1 MLAESLAATSANSLW
16 RKAERCI
23 LPDWISRIEA
33 DMAIGT
39 LYVEELRATIRGRFA
54 WVGAG
59 VILLAVGCVA
69 TVGTQDT
76 WLDGYGVI
84 AYFLVPLA
92 FIPLSAVFLAS
103 PRANRF
109 VESLF
114 TAPVERRDWL
124 TAKILVV
131 VTIAAAYYVAL
142 VPMVLVYTHHV
153 GVPLLLQKLLIWA
166 PCLLAVGI
174 VIGSLIGILFIGES
188 IAAPAATGMGVL
200 LVYAGFVP
208 LQELLVAQ
216 GNGATRTGHLTLM
229 SPAVLLKNAFG
240 FTLAV
245 GSIPATTTRT
255 WISLLAVIIGAL
267 ALAVWVFLRAQ
278 GVETWEASW
287 GQRWIIALGI
297 ALIVVLPVLVAD
309 TNYDKPAPHATNAP
323 SIQRL
328 FARAGSSIALT
339 WPGGQPPA
347 RCCST
352 ILNRDEWPP
361 FGTDEPTRRD
371 LFVLLPVDATQR
383 VTDVHIQVVGEN
395 GLEASGDPQAIAPAP
410 EGLEK
415 HTYSNDLGPAA
426 ADGHHVVT
434 GWVAR
439 VPVTLIPRA
448 PWDIGGVRYPLR
460 VTATYQVAGESQ
472 TRTFSARAAIDAQVS
487 RAIYEMGAASLILP
501 LVCFGAAFQRWRQT
515 R

>member
-1 MLAESLAATSANSLW
+1 MTRSKLST
-16 RKAERCI
+16 
-23 LPDWISRIEA
+23 
-33 DMAIGT
+33 DMEIGT
-39 LYVEELRATIRGRFA
+39 LYVEELRATMRGRFA
-54 WVGAG
+54 LVGAG

-76 WLDGYGVI
+76 WLDGYGII

-92 FIPLSAVFLAS
+92 FISLAAVFVAS

-109 VESLF
+109 VESVF

-124 TAKILVV
+124 TAKILVI
-131 VTIAAAYYVAL
+131 VTIAAAYYLAL
-142 VPMVLVYTHHV
+142 TPMVLVYAHHV
-153 GVPLLLQKLLIWA
+153 GIPLLLQKLLIWA
-166 PCLLAVGI
+166 PCLLLASIAMGT
-174 VIGSLIGILFIGES
+174 LIGVLFIGES

-200 LVYAGFVP
+200 LAYAGFVP

-216 GNGATRTGHLTLM
+216 GNGATRTGHLTLA

-245 GSIPATTTRT
+245 GTIPATTTRT
-255 WISLLAVIIGAL
+255 WISLVAVIGIAF
-267 ALAVWVFLRAQ
+267 ALAVWTFLRTQ
-278 GVETWEASW
+278 GVETWEASRN
-287 GQRWIIALGI
+287 QRWIIAAGI
-297 ALIVVLPVLVAD
+297 IATIVLPVAMAD
-309 TNYDKPAPHATNAP
+309 TNYDKPAPHATKAP

-328 FARAGSSIALT
+328 FSRAGSSLALT
-339 WPGGQPPA
+339 WPGGQPPQ

-361 FGTDEPTRRD
+361 FGTDEPARRD
-371 LFVLLPVDATQR
+371 LLVLLPVDTTQR
-383 VTDVHIQVVGEN
+383 VTDVHLQVTGEN
-395 GLEASGDPQAIAPAP
+395 GLEATAPPGALAPAP
-410 EGLEK
+410 EALEK
-415 HTYSNDLGPAA
+415 HTYANDLGPAA

-439 VPVTLIPRA
+439 IPVTLIPTK

-460 VTATYQVAGESQ
+460 VTGTYQVVGESGM
-472 TRTFSARAAIDAQVS
+472 RTFSVRAAIDAQVS
-487 RAIYEMGAASLILP
+487 QAIYEMGVASLILP
-501 LVCFGAAFQRWRQT
+501 LLCFGAAFKRWRRT

>member
-1 MLAESLAATSANSLW
+1 M
-16 RKAERCI
+16 
-23 LPDWISRIEA
+23 P
-33 DMAIGT
+33 IGT
-39 LYVEELRATIRGRFA
+39 LYIEELKATMRGRFA
-54 WVGAG
+54 WLGAG
-59 VILLAVGCVA
+59 VVLFAVGCVA

-76 WLDGYGVI
+76 WLDGYGII

-103 PRANRF
+103 PRANGF
-109 VESLF
+109 VESVF

-124 TAKILVV
+124 AAKILVL
-131 VTIAAAYYVAL
+131 VTLAAAYYVAL
-142 VPMVLVYTHHV
+142 VPMVLVYIHHV
-153 GVPLLLQKLLIWA
+153 GVPPLLWKLLIWA
-166 PCLLAVGI
+166 PCLLLVSIA
-174 VIGSLIGILFIGES
+174 IGALIGVLFIGQS

-200 LVYAGFVP
+200 LAYAGFVP

-216 GNGATRTGHLTLM
+216 GNGATRTGHLTLA

-245 GSIPATTTRT
+245 GSVPATTTRT
-255 WISLLAVIIGAL
+255 WISLATVVLVASAL
-267 ALAVWVFLRAQ
+267 AAWTFLRAQ
-278 GVETWEASW
+278 GVETWETTRS
-287 GQRWIIALGI
+287 QRWLIVLVIIAL
-297 ALIVVLPVLVAD
+297 VVLPVTLAD

-328 FARAGSSIALT
+328 FARAGSSLALT
-339 WPGGQPPA
+339 QPGGQPPQ

-361 FGTDEPTRRD
+361 FGTDEPTPRD
-371 LFVLLPVDATQR
+371 LLVLLPVDSTQP
-383 VTDVHIQVVGEN
+383 VTDLHIQVIGES
-395 GLEASGDPQAIAPAP
+395 GLEVTTPAERLAPAP
-410 EGLEK
+410 EALET
-415 HTYSNDLGPAA
+415 HAYSNDTGPAA

-439 VPVTLIPRA
+439 IPITLTPTK

-460 VTATYQVAGESQ
+460 VNATYQVAGEN
-472 TRTFSARAAIDAQVS
+472 RIFAARAAVDAQVQS
-487 RAIYEMGAASLILP
+487 AIYEMGAASLLLP
-501 LVCFGAAFQRWRQT
+501 VICFGAAFRRWRLT

>member
-1 MLAESLAATSANSLW
+1 MSV
-16 RKAERCI
+16 
-23 LPDWISRIEA
+23 
-33 DMAIGT
+33 GT
-39 LYVEELRATIRGRFA
+39 LYVEELKATTRGRFA
-54 WVGAG
+54 WLGAA
-59 VILLAVGCVA
+59 VVLLAVGCVA

-92 FIPLSAVFLAS
+92 FVPLAAVFLAS

-109 VESLF
+109 VESVF

-124 TAKILVV
+124 IAKILVLITV
-131 VTIAAAYYVAL
+131 ATAYYLAL
-142 VPMVLVYTHHV
+142 VPMVLVYVYHV
-153 GVPLLLQKLLIWA
+153 GAPPLLLKLLVWA
-166 PCLLAVGI
+166 PCLLVVSIA
-174 VIGSLIGILFIGES
+174 IGTLIGVLFIGES
-188 IAAPAATGMGVL
+188 IAAPASTGMGML
-200 LVYAGFVP
+200 LAYAGFVP

-216 GNGATRTGHLTLM
+216 GNGATRTGHLTLA

-255 WISLLAVIIGAL
+255 WISLLAVVIGSL
-267 ALAVWVFLRAQ
+267 VLAVWVFLRAQ
-278 GVETWEASW
+278 GVETWEANR
-287 GQRWIIALGI
+287 GQRWSIAIAI
-297 ALIVVLPVLVAD
+297 ALIIVLPVIVAD

-328 FARAGSSIALT
+328 FARAGSSLALT

-361 FGTDEPTRRD
+361 FGTDQPTRRD
-371 LFVLLPVDATQR
+371 LLVLLPVDSTQR
-383 VTDVHIQVVGEN
+383 VSDLHIQVAGEN
-395 GLEASGDPQAIAPAP
+395 GLEVTADLDKLSPALQA
-410 EGLEK
+410 LET
-415 HTYSNDLGPAA
+415 HTYANDSGPAA

-439 VPVTLIPRA
+439 VPVTLIPTK

-460 VTATYQVAGESQ
+460 ATAIYQVEGDS
-472 TRTFSARAAIDAQVS
+472 RTFSARAAVDAQVS
-487 RAIYEMGAASLILP
+487 KAIYEMGVASLLMP
-501 LVCFGAAFQRWRQT
+501 LVCFGAALKRWRRT

>member
-1 MLAESLAATSANSLW
+1 
-16 RKAERCI
+16 
-23 LPDWISRIEA
+23 
-33 DMAIGT
+33 MAVRT
-39 LYVEELRATIRGRFA
+39 LYVEELRATLRGRFA
-54 WVGAG
+54 WLGAG

-109 VESLF
+109 VESVF

-124 TAKILVV
+124 AAKIGVLC
-131 VTIAAAYYVAL
+131 TIAAAYYLAL
-142 VPMVLVYTHHV
+142 LPMMLIYTHHV
-153 GVPLLLQKLLIWA
+153 GAPLLLRKLLVWA
-166 PCLLAVGI
+166 PCLLLTSIA
-174 VIGSLIGILFIGES
+174 IGALIGVLFIGQS
-188 IAAPAATGMGVL
+188 IAAPAATGMGIL
-200 LVYAGFVP
+200 LAYAGFVP

-216 GNGATRTGHLTLM
+216 GNGATRTGHLTLV

-255 WISLLAVIIGAL
+255 WIAIAVVVLVAL
-267 ALAVWVFLRAQ
+267 ALTAWVFLRAQ
-278 GVETWEASW
+278 GVETWEATRA
-287 GQRWIIALGI
+287 QRWTVVVGIIAL
-297 ALIVVLPVLVAD
+297 VVIPVTLAD
-309 TNYDKPAPHATNAP
+309 TNYDAPAPHPTNAP

-328 FARAGSSIALT
+328 FARAGSSLALT
-339 WPGGQPPA
+339 WPGGAPPT

-361 FGTDEPTRRD
+361 FSTDELTRRD
-371 LFVLLPVDATQR
+371 LLVLLPVDSTER
-383 VTDVHIQVVGEN
+383 VTDLHIQIVGES
-395 GLEASGDPQAIAPAP
+395 GLEVSGSPERLSPAP
-410 EGLEK
+410 EALETR
-415 HTYSNDLGPAA
+415 TYANDSGPAA

-439 VPVTLIPRA
+439 VPVALTPTK
-448 PWDIGGVRYPLR
+448 PWDLGGDRYPLR
-460 VTATYQVAGESQ
+460 VSATYQVAGEK
-472 TRTFSARAAIDAQVS
+472 RTFSARAAVDAQVS
-487 RAIYEMGAASLILP
+487 SAIYEMGAASLILP
-501 LVCFGAAFQRWRQT
+501 IVCFGAAFRRWRRT